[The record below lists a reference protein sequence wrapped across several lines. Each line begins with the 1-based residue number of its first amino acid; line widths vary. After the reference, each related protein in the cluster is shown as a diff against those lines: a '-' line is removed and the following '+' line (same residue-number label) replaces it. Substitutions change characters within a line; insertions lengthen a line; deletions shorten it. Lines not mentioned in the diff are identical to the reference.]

1 MVDVLVAAAEHLA
14 AAEAL
19 SFLPQQPGPLDGAMV
34 LAFDTETT
42 GLTGVVCQVGCVAV
56 GEDGCTMLAWQR
68 LLRLPP
74 GWRMEPGAQAVHG
87 ITEARLQ
94 ADGDD
99 ATLALRELAQ
109 LLDLA
114 SRKGVPIVAHN
125 ASFDKRALLRT
136 AEAVGAPNPLGTICV
151 ECTMQKSR
159 VVAKALHGAN
169 RVMRNAQLYAT
180 LVAPPPPEAEL
191 HDAVADARLT
201 AESFA
206 AGRRQ
211 GYW

>member
-1 MVDVLVAAAEHLA
+1 MVLALLTAAEHLA

-19 SFLPQQPGPLDGAMV
+19 CFLPQQPGPLDGATA

-56 GEDGCTMLAWQR
+56 GEDGRTLLEWQR

-114 SRKGVPIVAHN
+114 RRMGVPIIAHN
-125 ASFDKRALLRT
+125 APFDKRALQRT
-136 AEAVGAPNPLGTICV
+136 AEAAGAPNPLEAICV

-159 VVAKALHGAN
+159 AVTKALHGQN
-169 RVMRNAQLYAT
+169 RVMRNAQLYAA